1 MRKRILSLLLAA
13 VLLLGLI
20 PAAFAEEPAEPETI
34 AYPVEGGNL
43 YFDPAVQK
51 IVKADQTITAAV
63 IPAEINGV
71 PVKEIYDCLFY
82 YNTTLRSVTI
92 TAELDYIGES
102 AFSQCTALEEVDLRS
117 VKKIGNRVFS
127 GSTKLKTVTLG
138 AVEEIDYSAFSACTA
153 LETVTLPEGLKHL
166 SWNVFAYSTALTSVT
181 LPESLESM
189 ESAVFRGCTALSTL
203 PTLPEGLLEIG
214 TNVFF
219 DTAFWNDDANWT
231 DDLLYDQGW
240 LLGSRLATREAAT
253 IAEGTRHIAGGVF
266 YDHRALAS
274 VTLPEGLI
282 SISERAFGN
291 NYALTKIEFP
301 ASLKYI
307 GSEAFYGSANLMEAH
322 FLGDAPEFGRRAFY
336 YEKYANGE
344 SEILPFRDLTLYYR
358 SGRAGWDD
366 IYEYVAVPWDGG
378 EIPSGLID
386 IEIDGATLRFNPKT
400 GAITQCIGRPTH
412 VEIPEKI
419 DGIYVRRI
427 SEGAFAEQ
435 CDLISVTIPKYVRYI
450 GVAAFGRCTSLKTI
464 ALPEKMQAIDASAFH
479 NCTVLESIT
488 MPKVIA
494 RLGNAAFENCYAL
507 QSADLPEGLTKIPYR
522 SFKYCRSL
530 RRVTIPEGV
539 VTVVGEAF
547 AGCNQLSEAV
557 LPESLEIFGGD
568 AFLGC
573 AFETLVLPPK
583 TRKFSDWTFGGCGR
597 LKTLT
602 IPASIESM
610 GYCAFQD
617 CKSLQEVYFLGDAPA
632 DLVAAFMGCPDVT
645 IYYREGTTGWTT
657 PEWNGYPTYPLHDFS
672 VAQVVAPTCTEQ
684 GYTLQRCACGAEEKT
699 DLLAP
704 LGHNY
709 QNGVCTRCGQSDPDA
724 PAPVAFDDIPA
735 NAWYKD
741 AVSYAVRAGLMNG
754 VGAGRFDPEGS
765 MTRAMLVT
773 VLWRNAGS
781 PQEGEN
787 TFADVPDGTWYTA
800 AVAWAAKNGV
810 VNGVGNGK
818 FDPDGAITRE
828 QMTAILLRFAAANGV
843 DTSKRADLSSFPD
856 AGSVSAWAKDAL
868 AWTVA
873 EGIIGGSDGKLLPQ
887 GNATRAQV
895 AAILMRFLALK

>member
-43 YFDPAVQK
+43 YFDPAAQK

-102 AFSQCTALEEVDLRS
+102 AFGQCTALEEVNLRS
-117 VKKIGNRVFS
+117 VKKIGNLVFS
-127 GSTKLKTVTLG
+127 GCPKLKAVTLG

-153 LETVTLPEGLKHL
+153 LETITLPEGLKHL

-189 ESAVFRGCTALSTL
+189 ESAVFYGCTALSTL
-203 PTLPEGLLEIG
+203 PTLPESLLEIG
-214 TNVFF
+214 SNVFF
-219 DTAFWNDDANWT
+219 DTAFWNDNANWT

-358 SGRAGWDD
+358 PGRAGWDD

-386 IEIDGATLRFNPKT
+386 IEIDGATLRFNPET

-427 SEGAFAEQ
+427 SDCAFAEQ
-435 CDLISVTIPKYVRYI
+435 RDLISVTIPKYVRYI
-450 GVAAFGRCTSLKTI
+450 GVVAFGNCASLKTI

-479 NCTVLESIT
+479 NCTALESIT

-494 RLGNAAFENCYAL
+494 RLGNAAFESCYAL
-507 QSADLPEGLTKIPYR
+507 QSADLPDGLTEVPYR

-557 LPESLEIFGGD
+557 LPESLEIFGVD
-568 AFLGC
+568 AFSGC

-583 TRKFSDWTFGGCGR
+583 TRKLSDWTFAGCG
-597 LKTLT
+597 LMKTLT

-632 DLVAAFMGCPDVT
+632 DLVGAFMGCPDVT
-645 IYYREGTTGWTT
+645 IYYREGTAGWTT

-856 AGSVSAWAKDAL
+856 ADSVSTWAKDAL

>member
-43 YFDPAVQK
+43 YFDPAAQK
-51 IVKADQTITAAV
+51 IVKADQTITAAE

-71 PVKEIYDCLFY
+71 PVKELCDHLFF
-82 YNTTLRSVTI
+82 NNRTLHSVVI
-92 TAELDYIGES
+92 QAELDFIGES
-102 AFSQCTALEEVDLRS
+102 AFSHCTALEAFTLRS
-117 VKKIGNRVFS
+117 AKELRNNVFLRCAS
-127 GSTKLKTVTLG
+127 LKALTLG
-138 AVEEIDYSAFSACTA
+138 AVETIGNNAFSECTA
-153 LETVTLPEGLKHL
+153 LETLTLSSGLKHI
-166 SWNVFAYSTALTSVT
+166 STFAFYGCTSLTSVT
-181 LPESLESM
+181 LPEGLATM
-189 ESAVFRGCTALSTL
+189 DGDAFYGCSALATL
-203 PTLPEGLLEIG
+203 PTLPESLMDLGSG
-214 TNVFF
+214 AFS

-240 LLGSRLATREAAT
+240 LLGSRLATRESVT
-253 IAEGTRHIAGGVF
+253 VAEGTRHIAGGVF
-266 YDHRALAS
+266 CDHKKLAS

-282 SISERAFGN
+282 SISGYAFGN
-291 NYALTKIEFP
+291 NYALRKIEFP

-358 SGRAGWDD
+358 PGRAGWDD

-386 IEIDGATLRFNPKT
+386 VEIDGATLRFSLET
-400 GAITQCIGRPTH
+400 GAITECIGRPTH

-450 GVAAFGRCTSLKTI
+450 GVVAFGRCTSLKTI

-568 AFLGC
+568 AFSGC

-699 DLLAP
+699 DLIAP

-856 AGSVSAWAKDAL
+856 ADSVSTWAKDAL